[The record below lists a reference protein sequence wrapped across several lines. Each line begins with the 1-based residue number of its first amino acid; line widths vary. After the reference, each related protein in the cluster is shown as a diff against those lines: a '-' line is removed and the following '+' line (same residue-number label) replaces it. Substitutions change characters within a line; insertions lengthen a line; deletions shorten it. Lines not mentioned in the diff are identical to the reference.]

1 MSITNHR
8 AGRHFLQIPGPSNVP
23 DSVLRAMSKAVVDHR
38 GPEFPDLTFD
48 ILNQLGPI
56 FGTKASIIIYPSSGT
71 GAWEA
76 ALVNTLSPGDK
87 ILAFE
92 TGWFATLWKNMAE
105 KLGIKVEWVEGDWRR
120 GVDPTIVED
129 KLLADSEKKIKAV
142 CVVHN
147 ETSTGATSRI
157 NEIRQAI
164 DNSNHPALFMV
175 DAISSLGC
183 TEYHH
188 DDWAVDVTI
197 SGSQKGLMLPP
208 GLGFN
213 VISEKALLA
222 SKNASSRL
230 CYWSWQEMI
239 DNNKQ
244 GVFPYTPATNLLFG
258 LQEALRLLHS
268 EGLENVYARHTRFA
282 QAARIALENW
292 GLENLCSIPEEYSN
306 SLTAALMPEGHDA
319 DNLRK
324 IILEKFNMSL
334 GTGLGKMKNKIFRIG
349 HIGDFNELALTGTLG
364 GVEMG
369 LAIAGVPH
377 KIGGVDAAMEFLSN
391 Q

>member
-129 KLLADSEKKIKAV
+129 KLLADSEKEIKAV

-239 DNNKQ
+239 DNNEQ

-268 EGLENVYARHTRFA
+268 EGLENVYARHARFA

>member
-38 GPEFPDLTFD
+38 GPEFPNLTFD

-129 KLLADSEKKIKAV
+129 KLRADSEKEIKAV

-222 SKNASSRL
+222 SKNTSSRL

-239 DNNKQ
+239 DNNEQ

>member
-1 MSITNHR
+1 
-8 AGRHFLQIPGPSNVP
+8 
-23 DSVLRAMSKAVVDHR
+23 
-38 GPEFPDLTFD
+38 
-48 ILNQLGPI
+48 
-56 FGTKASIIIYPSSGT
+56 
-71 GAWEA
+71 
-76 ALVNTLSPGDK
+76 
-87 ILAFE
+87 
-92 TGWFATLWKNMAE
+92 
-105 KLGIKVEWVEGDWRR
+105 
-120 GVDPTIVED
+120 
-129 KLLADSEKKIKAV
+129 
-142 CVVHN
+142 
-147 ETSTGATSRI
+147 
-157 NEIRQAI
+157 
-164 DNSNHPALFMV
+164 
-175 DAISSLGC
+175 
-183 TEYHH
+183 
-188 DDWAVDVTI
+188 
-197 SGSQKGLMLPP
+197 
-208 GLGFN
+208 
-213 VISEKALLA
+213 
-222 SKNASSRL
+222 
-230 CYWSWQEMI
+230 MI
-239 DNNKQ
+239 DNNEQ

-268 EGLENVYARHTRFA
+268 EGLENVYARHARFA